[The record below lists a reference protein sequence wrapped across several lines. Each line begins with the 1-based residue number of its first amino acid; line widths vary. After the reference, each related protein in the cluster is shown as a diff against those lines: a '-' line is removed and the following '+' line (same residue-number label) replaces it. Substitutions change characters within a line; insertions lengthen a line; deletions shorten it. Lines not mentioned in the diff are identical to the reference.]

1 MAREPNRADDGSVYL
16 IPSDLRQHDLPFQAA
31 RGFHRGRTEELLN
44 RAADTI
50 ERLNRDLAEIRKARE
65 TWKRERERL
74 EAQLE
79 DEKKRAELLV
89 GEAMLDAHKAA
100 QALKAEAEADADGMR
115 AEAEAL
121 LIPARQ
127 ETKRLLAEAR
137 AEALQLLAEARAECE
152 RLAVEAEQ
160 YKLLAAD
167 VQHRSVDVLQRALET
182 LGEELIAP
190 EAEVEEATPFR
201 EASRPAARSRSRR
214 RRRR

>member
-1 MAREPNRADDGSVYL
+1 MAREPNRAEDGSVYL

-50 ERLNRDLAEIRKARE
+50 ERLNRDLAEIRKAGDS
-65 TWKRERERL
+65 WKRERERL
-74 EAQLE
+74 ESQLE
-79 DEKKRAELLV
+79 EEKKRAELLV

-115 AEAEAL
+115 AEAKGL
-121 LIPARQ
+121 LIPAEQ
-127 ETKRLLAEAR
+127 EAKRLVAEAR
-137 AEALQLLAEARAECE
+137 AEALQLVAEARAECD
-152 RLAVEAEQ
+152 RLAVEAKE
-160 YKLLAAD
+160 YRLLADD
-167 VQHRSVDVLQRALET
+167 VQRRSVDVLQRALET
-182 LGEELIAP
+182 LGDDLSAP

>member
-1 MAREPNRADDGSVYL
+1 MAREPNRTDSRSVNL
-16 IPSDLRQHDLPFQAA
+16 SPGDLRQHDLPIQAA

-50 ERLNRDLAEIRKARE
+50 ERLTRDLGEIRKAEESWR
-65 TWKRERERL
+65 RERERL
-74 EAQLE
+74 ESQLAE
-79 DEKKRAELLV
+79 ETKRAELLL

-100 QALKAEAEADADGMR
+100 HALKAEAEADAEGLR

-127 ETKRLLAEAR
+127 EAKRLVAEAR
-137 AEALQLLAEARAECE
+137 AEALQLVAEARVECE
-152 RLAVEAEQ
+152 RLEVEAKQ
-160 YKLLAAD
+160 YTLLADD
-167 VQHRSVDVLQRALET
+167 VQRRSVDVLQRALET
-182 LGEELIAP
+182 LGEDLSTP

-201 EASRPAARSRSRR
+201 EANRPAARSRSRR